1 MNKKN
6 PNTEEIL
13 DAIKTMMSEN
23 NLQNEKDLPKD
34 VIELTNPVNENT
46 ELKEEK
52 LGILE
57 LSNPI
62 SDTTNTVTETVSQNH
77 NETTKNLIN
86 DEQIKQAVKNAINL
100 LPSSKIDEI
109 INEVLTKIIHER
121 LKSSNIIISTEDK
134 KN

>member
-13 DAIKTMMSEN
+13 DAIKNMMSEN

-46 ELKEEK
+46 ELNEEK
-52 LGILE
+52 LDILE

-62 SDTTNTVTETVSQNH
+62 SDTTNTVTEKVPQNH
-77 NETTKNLIN
+77 NEKGKNLIN
-86 DEQIKQAVKNAINL
+86 DEQIKQAVKNAIDSF
-100 LPSSKIDEI
+100 PPSKIDEI
-109 INEVLTKIIHER
+109 INEVLTKIIQER
-121 LKSSNIIISTEDK
+121 LNSSNITISTEDK

>member
-13 DAIKTMMSEN
+13 DAIKNMMSEN

-46 ELKEEK
+46 ELIEEK
-52 LGILE
+52 LDILE

-62 SDTTNTVTETVSQNH
+62 SDTTNTVKEKVAQNH
-77 NETTKNLIN
+77 NEKGKNLIN
-86 DEQIKQAVKNAINL
+86 DEQIKQAVKNAIDS

-109 INEVLTKIIHER
+109 INEVLTKIIQER
-121 LKSSNIIISTEDK
+121 LNSSNITISTEDK

>member
-13 DAIKTMMSEN
+13 DAIKNMMSEN

-34 VIELTNPVNENT
+34 VIKLTNPVNENT
-46 ELKEEK
+46 ELNEEK
-52 LGILE
+52 LDILE

-62 SDTTNTVTETVSQNH
+62 NDTTNTITERVPQNQ
-77 NETTKNLIN
+77 NEKGKNLIN
-86 DEQIKQAVKNAINL
+86 DEQIRQAVKNAIES

-109 INEVLTKIIHER
+109 INEVLTKIIQER
-121 LKSSNIIISTEDK
+121 LNSSSITISTEDK

>member
-13 DAIKTMMSEN
+13 DAIKNMMSEN

-46 ELKEEK
+46 ELIEEK
-52 LGILE
+52 LDILE

-62 SDTTNTVTETVSQNH
+62 SDTTNTVKEKVAQNH
-77 NETTKNLIN
+77 NEKGKNLIN
-86 DEQIKQAVKNAINL
+86 DEQIKQAVKNAIDSV
-100 LPSSKIDEI
+100 PSSKIDEI
-109 INEVLTKIIHER
+109 INEVLTKIIQER
-121 LKSSNIIISTEDK
+121 LNSSNITISTEDK

>member
-46 ELKEEK
+46 ELIEEK
-52 LGILE
+52 LDILE

-62 SDTTNTVTETVSQNH
+62 SDTTNTVKEKVAQNH
-77 NETTKNLIN
+77 NEKGKNLIN
-86 DEQIKQAVKNAINL
+86 DEQIKQAVKNAIDS

-109 INEVLTKIIHER
+109 INEVLTKIIQER
-121 LKSSNIIISTEDK
+121 LNSSNITISTEDK

>member
-13 DAIKTMMSEN
+13 DAIKNMMSEN

-34 VIELTNPVNENT
+34 VIELTNPVNEKA
-46 ELKEEK
+46 ELNEEK
-52 LGILE
+52 LDILE

-62 SDTTNTVTETVSQNH
+62 SDTTSTVTERVSQNQ
-77 NETTKNLIN
+77 NEKGKNLIN
-86 DEQIKQAVKNAINL
+86 DAQIKQAVKNAIES

-109 INEVLTKIIHER
+109 INEVLTKIIQER
-121 LKSSNIIISTEDK
+121 LNSSNITISTEDK

>member
-13 DAIKTMMSEN
+13 DAIKNMMSEN

-34 VIELTNPVNENT
+34 VIELTNPVNENA
-46 ELKEEK
+46 ELNEEK
-52 LGILE
+52 LDILE

-62 SDTTNTVTETVSQNH
+62 SDTTSTVTERVSQNQ
-77 NETTKNLIN
+77 NEKGKNLIN
-86 DEQIKQAVKNAINL
+86 DAQIKQAVKNAIES

-109 INEVLTKIIHER
+109 INEVLTKIIQER
-121 LKSSNIIISTEDK
+121 LNSSNITISTEDK

>member
-13 DAIKTMMSEN
+13 DAIKNMMSEN
-23 NLQNEKDLPKD
+23 NMQHEKELPND
-34 VIELTNPVNENT
+34 VIELTNPVNEHK
-46 ELKEEK
+46 EIKEEK
-52 LGILE
+52 LDILE

-62 SDTTNTVTETVSQNH
+62 SDTTNTVTETVPQNH
-77 NETTKNLIN
+77 NEKAKDLIN
-86 DEQIKQAVKNAINL
+86 DEKIKQAVKNAIDS

-109 INEVLTKIIHER
+109 INEVLTKIIQER
-121 LKSSNIIISTEDK
+121 LNSSNIIISTEDK

>member
-13 DAIKTMMSEN
+13 DAIKNMMSEN

-34 VIELTNPVNENT
+34 VIELTNPVHENA
-46 ELKEEK
+46 ELNEEK
-52 LGILE
+52 LDILE

-62 SDTTNTVTETVSQNH
+62 SDTTSTVTERVSQNQ
-77 NETTKNLIN
+77 NEKGKNLIN
-86 DEQIKQAVKNAINL
+86 DAQIKQAVKNAIES

-109 INEVLTKIIHER
+109 INEVLTKIIQER
-121 LKSSNIIISTEDK
+121 LNSSNITISTEDK